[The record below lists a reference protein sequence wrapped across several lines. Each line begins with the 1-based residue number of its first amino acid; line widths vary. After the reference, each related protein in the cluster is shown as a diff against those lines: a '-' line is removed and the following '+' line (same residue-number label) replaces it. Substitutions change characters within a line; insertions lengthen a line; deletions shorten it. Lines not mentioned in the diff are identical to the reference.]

1 VSARKYQE
9 KTVASHPEVFLL
21 SVAEQPKVSDMNKAH
36 SAKTAI
42 LLATARTLGF
52 SDYDVLSGA
61 AITKKVTRLR
71 APNGCPIV
79 IQNDNVN
86 PRLWVLPDHEVGK
99 LSPLGQRV
107 HKEGDD
113 RHSNLRQI
121 REFAGQPLTKIVVA
135 TGYQDTIR
143 LALVAFGV

>member
-1 VSARKYQE
+1 
-9 KTVASHPEVFLL
+9 
-21 SVAEQPKVSDMNKAH
+21 MNKARFTD
-36 SAKTAI
+36 TAS

-52 SDYDVLSGA
+52 LDYDVLSGA

-86 PRLWVLPDHEVGK
+86 PRLWVLPHHEAGK
-99 LSPLGQRV
+99 LSPLGQRF
-107 HKEGDD
+107 HKAGDD

-121 REFAGQPLTKIVVA
+121 REFAGQPLTKVVVV
-135 TGYQDTIR
+135 TGDQDTIR
-143 LALVAFGV
+143 LALVTFGV